1 MCLRYDEKYMLKKR
15 WGLSLMVVSILVYLV
30 VSLLSNI
37 WNLRLSARRIKEQED
52 LLKRLAYREYD
63 LSRKL
68 EWVQG
73 KAFIESEVR
82 NRLHLGK
89 PGEQIVI
96 LPDDMPILPPL
107 RTVEREPLKENWELW
122 RDSFL

>member
-68 EWVQG
+68 EWVRG